1 MKRKILTGIMLIIF
15 LSVLF
20 QLPVRAQAE
29 KEILEKMIQAL
40 GGREALAEIKDTR
53 MTGNME
59 IIQYGMNAP
68 FTIYQK
74 EPDKF
79 RMEME
84 IMGMNMVQ
92 VYDGQKAMMTNPQS
106 GEIIELP
113 ADQAK
118 TFRRQAL
125 GNDATLHPEKYGI
138 TYAYKGEET
147 IDGKKYLVL
156 EQKFQDGDLVTIYL
170 DAATYLTYKQKG
182 KSLGATGT
190 EVETETIFSDYRKVG
205 KIIAPFSITA
215 LQSGIEQM
223 KMTISEIVF
232 NTGLDD
238 SLFVLK

>member
-1 MKRKILTGIMLIIF
+1 MIL
-15 LSVLF
+15 
-20 QLPVRAQAE
+20 
-29 KEILEKMIQAL
+29 AL

-68 FTIYQK
+68 FTMYQK

-92 VYDGQKAMMTNPQS
+92 LYDGQKAIMTNPQS

-156 EQKFQDGDLVTIYL
+156 EQKF
-170 DAATYLTYKQKG
+170 
-182 KSLGATGT
+182 
-190 EVETETIFSDYRKVG
+190 
-205 KIIAPFSITA
+205 
-215 LQSGIEQM
+215 
-223 KMTISEIVF
+223 
-232 NTGLDD
+232 
-238 SLFVLK
+238 